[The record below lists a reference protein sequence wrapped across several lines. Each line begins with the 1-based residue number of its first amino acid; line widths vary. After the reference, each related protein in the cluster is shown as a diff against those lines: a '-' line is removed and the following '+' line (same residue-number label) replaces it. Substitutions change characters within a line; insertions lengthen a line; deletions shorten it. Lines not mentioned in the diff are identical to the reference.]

1 MSLKT
6 VEQLRAARALLGMIQ
21 LDVAKMA
28 GISEPTVTRLESG
41 EGPIRGQGATIEKL
55 QKAFESRGVRFI
67 GDKEASLE
75 GGPGVRLTKG
85 EE

>member
-6 VEQLRAARALLGMIQ
+6 IEQLRAARALLGLKQI
-21 LDVAKMA
+21 DVAELS
-28 GISEPTVTRLESG
+28 GISEPTVTRLENG